1 MLAIGDRLGP
11 GDVAQV
17 DGLLR
22 GFTLENVFFAEQ
34 TTGAAAGAVAPAA
47 A

>member
-11 GDVAQV
+11 GDVEQV
-17 DGLLR
+17 DGFLR
-22 GFTLENVFFAEQ
+22 GFTLEKVFFAEQ